1 MDSVFIRDLRV
12 QGILGIHP
20 WERERPQEIL
30 INIAITT
37 ETDAAQASDAIADC
51 VDYQTL
57 ALAVKTHV
65 EVSRRL
71 TVEAL
76 AGDLAR
82 IILAVPG
89 VAGTRIRVEKPT
101 ALDFCA
107 GVGVEIER
115 RASAF
120 VSRHAEFASEPPS
133 VSEDVICV
141 GLGSNT
147 DAATNLSAAVHELQR
162 EFTVEAVSGMW
173 ESADHGEQG
182 PPYWNAA
189 ALIRTVRELDD
200 LKSFLKNLERKLG
213 RRPVPGSNSV
223 AIDLDLLLHRGSTVR
238 SDLWSRAYC
247 AVPAA
252 ELLPNLPHPETQE
265 LLTEAAQRLARRT
278 PIRRLHDLSFPAL
291 NPLPIPAEAPVLPKD
306 PAL

>member
-20 WERERPQEIL
+20 WERERPQEIV
-30 INIAITT
+30 INIELST
-37 ETDAAQASDAIADC
+37 ETDAAQASDDIADC
-51 VDYQTL
+51 VDYQSL
-57 ALAVKTHV
+57 ANAVKSHAA
-65 EVSRRL
+65 VSRRL

-76 AGDLAR
+76 AGDLAG

-89 VAGTRIRVEKPT
+89 VVATRVRVEKPT

-115 RASAF
+115 WAKTF
-120 VSRHAEFASEPPS
+120 VPPYADLAAEPLCLRD
-133 VSEDVICV
+133 DVVCV

-147 DAATNLSAAVHELQR
+147 DAATNLRAAVDELER
-162 EFTVEAVSGMW
+162 EFVVEAVSGVW
-173 ESADHGEQG
+173 ESAAHGEPG

-189 ALIRTVRELDD
+189 ALIRAVRELDD
-200 LKSFLKNLERKLG
+200 LKSALKNLERKLG

-238 SDLWSRAYC
+238 SDLWSLAYC

-291 NPLPIPAEAPVLPKD
+291 NPLPIPAEATVLPKD

>member
-20 WERERPQEIL
+20 WERERPQEIV
-30 INIAITT
+30 INIELSTK
-37 ETDAAQASDAIADC
+37 TDAAQASDDIADC

-57 ALAVKTHV
+57 ALALKTHA

-82 IILAVPG
+82 MTLAIPG
-89 VAGTRIRVEKPT
+89 VTAARVRVEKPM

-115 RASAF
+115 WITP
-120 VSRHAEFASEPPS
+120 VVPPHAESAVKPPLNLDDI
-133 VSEDVICV
+133 VCV

-147 DAATNLSAAVHELQR
+147 DAATNLRAAVDELER
-162 EFTVEAVSGMW
+162 EFVVEAVSGIW
-173 ESADHGEQG
+173 ESAAHGEPG

-189 ALIRTVRELDD
+189 ALIRSVRASDD
-200 LKSFLKNLERKLG
+200 LKSALKILECKLG
-213 RRPVPGSNSV
+213 RQSVPGSNTV
-223 AIDLDLLLHRGSTVR
+223 AIDLDLLLHCGSVTR
-238 SDLWSRAYC
+238 PELWNRVYC
-247 AVPAA
+247 AVPVA
-252 ELLPNLPHPETQE
+252 ELLPDLSHPETQE
-265 LLTEAAQRLARRT
+265 LLAEAAQRLARRT
-278 PIRRLHDLSFPAL
+278 PIYRRQDLSFTAL
-291 NPLPIPAEAPVLPKD
+291 NSCPIPAEAPTLPKD
-306 PAL
+306 PVL